1 LLLLPC
7 YLLVPHQSGFD
18 GALVEQGGWILKIVT
33 TEEMRRIETATD
45 AGGLS
50 FDQMMENAGRAVAEA
65 IDEWIEAD
73 GINVLVLVGPGNNG
87 GDGLVAARHLTDM
100 GAAVNLYVW
109 NRKAE
114 GDKNWDL
121 AMARDIPVRMMADDA
136 DLKELRALLTQAD
149 IVVDA
154 LLGTGVTRPIEG
166 DLKRLLVEVRAV
178 IDQRRQPVDG
188 PLVAPAEGAVQAVPL
203 LVVALDVPS
212 GLNSDD
218 GALDEAALPAD
229 LTVTLAAVKRGHV
242 LLPGADA
249 IGKLVV
255 GDIGIPP
262 DLYADITLEMATPA
276 QIAGL
281 LPARPAAAHKG
292 TFGKAL
298 VVAGSVNY
306 AGAAY
311 LAAGSATRVG
321 TGLVTL
327 APPQAIYPIVAARLV
342 EATYLL
348 LPHDMGVLAPDAV
361 NVLSEKVGDYDA
373 LLLGPGFGQEKPTGE
388 FLSQL
393 LGGQKGLHKRR
404 LGFARDENKGEQVV
418 SEGVKLPP
426 LVVDADGLNL
436 LANIED
442 WWRQLPPETV
452 LTPHPGEMA
461 RLMGSQTEKVQADRI
476 GCAAQMAAKWGHI
489 VVLKGAFTVVAAP
502 DERVTVLPFANPAM
516 ATAGSGDVLAGAIVG
531 MRAQGLAPFE
541 AALVGAYLHGLAGEL
556 ARDALG
562 DAGVVAGDLMGLL
575 PLTISRL
582 KAV

>member
-1 LLLLPC
+1 
-7 YLLVPHQSGFD
+7 
-18 GALVEQGGWILKIVT
+18 LKIVT
-33 TEEMRRIETATD
+33 TEEMRHIETATD

-65 IDEWIEAD
+65 IDEWIEAE
-73 GINVLVLVGPGNNG
+73 GTNILVLVGPGNNG
-87 GDGLVAARHLTDM
+87 GDGLVAARHLTEM
-100 GAAVNLYVW
+100 GATVTLYVW
-109 NRKAE
+109 KRKT
-114 GDKNWDL
+114 GVDKNWDL
-121 AMARDIPVRMMADDA
+121 AMACGIPVTMMADDA
-136 DLKELRALLTQAD
+136 DLNELRALLTQAD

-188 PLVAPAEGAVQAVPL
+188 PLVAPTEGTSQAAPL

-218 GALDEAALPAD
+218 GALDAAALPAD
-229 LTVTLAAVKRGHV
+229 LTVTLAAVKLGHV
-242 LLPGADA
+242 RLPGADA

-281 LPARPAAAHKG
+281 LPARPAGAHKG
-292 TFGKAL
+292 TFGKAM

-306 AGAAY
+306 TGAAY

-348 LPHDMGVLAPDAV
+348 LPHDMGVLAPGAV

-373 LLLGPGFGQEKPTGE
+373 LLLGPGFGQEKPTEE

-393 LGGQKGLHKRR
+393 LGGHKALRKRR
-404 LGFARDENKGEQVV
+404 MGFARDEDKGKQPV
-418 SEGVKLPP
+418 SEGVRLPP

-442 WWRQLPPETV
+442 WWRELPSETV

-461 RLMGSQTEKVQADRI
+461 RLMGSETKKVQADRI
-476 GCAAQMAAKWGHI
+476 GCAAKMAVKWGHV

-502 DERVTVLPFANPAM
+502 DERVTLLPFANPAM

-541 AALVGAYLHGLAGEL
+541 AALAGAYLHGLAGEL

-575 PLTISRL
+575 PLAISRL

>member
-1 LLLLPC
+1 M
-7 YLLVPHQSGFD
+7 
-18 GALVEQGGWILKIVT
+18 KIVT

-73 GINVLVLVGPGNNG
+73 GANILVLVGPGNNG
-87 GDGLVAARHLTDM
+87 GDGLVAARHLTEM
-100 GAAVNLYVW
+100 GATVALYVW
-109 NRKAE
+109 KRKTE

-121 AMARDIPVRMMADDA
+121 AMACGIPVTMMADDA
-136 DLKELRALLTQAD
+136 DFKELDALLTQAD

-178 IDQRRQPVDG
+178 IDQRSQPVDG
-188 PLVAPAEGAVQAVPL
+188 PLVAPAEGANQAAPL

-218 GALDEAALPAD
+218 GALDAAALPAD
-229 LTVTLAAVKRGHV
+229 LTVTLAAVKLGHV

-281 LPARPAAAHKG
+281 LPARPAGAHKG
-292 TFGKAL
+292 TFGKAM

-306 AGAAY
+306 TGAAY

-348 LPHDMGVLAPDAV
+348 LPHDMGVLAPGAV

-373 LLLGPGFGQEKPTGE
+373 LLLGPGFGQEKPTEE

-393 LGGQKGLHKRR
+393 LGGHKALRKRR
-404 LGFARDENKGEQVV
+404 MGFARDEDKGKQPV
-418 SEGVKLPP
+418 SEGVRLPP

-442 WWRQLPPETV
+442 WWRELPSETV

-461 RLMGSQTEKVQADRI
+461 RLMGSETKKVQADRI
-476 GCAAQMAAKWGHI
+476 GCAAKMAVKWGHV

-575 PLTISRL
+575 PLAISRL

>member
-1 LLLLPC
+1 M
-7 YLLVPHQSGFD
+7 
-18 GALVEQGGWILKIVT
+18 KIVT
-33 TEEMRRIETATD
+33 TEQMRGIETAAD
-45 AGGLS
+45 AGGLT

-65 IDEWIEAD
+65 IDEWIGAE
-73 GINVLVLVGPGNNG
+73 GTHVLVLVGPGNNG
-87 GDGLVAARHLTDM
+87 GDGLVAARHLVAM
-100 GAAVNLYVW
+100 GASVSLYVW
-109 NRKAE
+109 KRKTK

-121 AMARDIPVRMMADDA
+121 ARDIPATMMAEDG
-136 DLKELRALLTQAD
+136 DLQKLHALLAEAD
-149 IVVDA
+149 VIVDS
-154 LLGTGVTRPIEG
+154 LLGTGVVRPIGG
-166 DLKRLLVEVRAV
+166 DLKRLLEEVRTA
-178 IDQRRQPVDG
+178 IGRRRQPTNG
-188 PLVAPAEGAVQAVPL
+188 PLVAPAEGIAQTDPPII
-203 LVVALDVPS
+203 VALDVPS

-218 GALDEAALPAD
+218 GALDPAALPAD
-229 LTVTLAAVKRGHV
+229 MTVTLAAVKRGHI
-242 LLPGADA
+242 LFPGAGA

-255 GDIGIPP
+255 GDIGIPAELFT
-262 DLYADITLEMATPA
+262 DVTLEMATPA
-276 QIAGL
+276 QIASL
-281 LPARPAAAHKG
+281 LPARPAGAHKG

-306 AGAAY
+306 TGAAY

-327 APPQAIYPIVAARLV
+327 APPQAIYSIVAARLV

-348 LPHDMGVLAPDAV
+348 LPHDMGVLAPGAV
-361 NVLSEKVGDYDA
+361 NILSEKVGDYDA
-373 LLLGPGFGQEKPTGE
+373 LLLGPGFGQEKPTEE

-393 LGGQKGLHKRR
+393 LGGQKALHRRR
-404 LGFARDENKGEQVV
+404 LGFARDEDKGEQVV

-442 WWRQLPPETV
+442 WWQQLPPETV

-461 RLMGSQTEKVQADRI
+461 RLMGSQTEEVQADRI

-531 MRAQGLAPFE
+531 MLAQGLAPYE

-582 KAV
+582 KGV

>member
-1 LLLLPC
+1 M
-7 YLLVPHQSGFD
+7 
-18 GALVEQGGWILKIVT
+18 KIVT

-50 FDQMMENAGRAVAEA
+50 FDQMMENAGRAVAES

-73 GINVLVLVGPGNNG
+73 GANILVLVGPGNNG
-87 GDGLVAARHLTDM
+87 GDGLVAARHLTEM
-100 GAAVNLYVW
+100 GATVALYVW
-109 NRKAE
+109 KRKTE

-121 AMARDIPVRMMADDA
+121 AMACGIPVTRMADDA
-136 DLKELRALLTQAD
+136 DFKELDALLTQAD

-178 IDQRRQPVDG
+178 IDQRCQPVDG
-188 PLVAPAEGAVQAVPL
+188 PLVAPAEGAGQAAPL

-218 GALDEAALPAD
+218 GALDAAALPAD
-229 LTVTLAAVKRGHV
+229 LTVTLAAVKLGHV

-262 DLYADITLEMATPA
+262 DLYADINLEMATPA

-281 LPARPAAAHKG
+281 LPARPAGAHKG
-292 TFGKAL
+292 TFGKAM

-306 AGAAY
+306 TGAAY

-348 LPHDMGVLAPDAV
+348 LPHDMGVLAPGAV
-361 NVLSEKVGDYDA
+361 NVLSEKIGDYDA
-373 LLLGPGFGQEKPTGE
+373 LLLGPGFGQEKPTEE

-393 LGGQKGLHKRR
+393 LGGQKALRKRR
-404 LGFARDENKGEQVV
+404 MGFARDEDKGKQPI
-418 SEGVKLPP
+418 SEGIKLPP

-461 RLMGSQTEKVQADRI
+461 RLMGSETKEVQADRI
-476 GCAAQMAAKWGHI
+476 GYATKMAAEWGHV

-575 PLTISRL
+575 PLAISRL